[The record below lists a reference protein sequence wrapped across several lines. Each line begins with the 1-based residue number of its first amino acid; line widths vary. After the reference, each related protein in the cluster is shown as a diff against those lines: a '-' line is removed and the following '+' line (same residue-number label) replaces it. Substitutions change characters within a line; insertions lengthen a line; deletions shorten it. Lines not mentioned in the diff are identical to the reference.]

1 MTREEQIKQAALE
14 ECKSSELPDKE
25 WKFRGVNSAYG
36 LGFCEGAMW
45 ADKNPKDVIDWQRV
59 RIQAAIA
66 AMQGILASKTM
77 MEIIDK
83 TVRIGELNGKE
94 VSADSA
100 AAKIPVGFADALV
113 KELKG
118 E

>member
-1 MTREEQIKQAALE
+1 MEVKIKQ
-14 ECKSSELPDKE
+14 
-25 WKFRGVNSAYG
+25 GVN
-36 LGFCEGAMW
+36 F
-45 ADKNPKDVIDWQRV
+45 ADKNPIDRTDWQQV

-77 MEIIDK
+77 MKIVDE

-100 AAKIPVGFADALV
+100 VAKISVGFADALV